1 MTENAMPVKWVM
13 VGRLEKSYEGLA
25 NMMVRAMESRGIKAK
40 KSLSKSG
47 WWVVFRE
54 AK

>member
-1 MTENAMPVKWVM
+1 MTETIKWKV

-25 NMMVRAMESRGIKAK
+25 NMMVRANESHGIKSK
-40 KSLSKSG
+40 KTLSKSG
-47 WWVVFRE
+47 WWVVYQE

>member
-1 MTENAMPVKWVM
+1 MNGVKWVV

-25 NMMVRAMESRGIKAK
+25 YEMVRAMEAHHIKAK
-40 KSLSKSG
+40 KTLSKSG
-47 WWVVFRE
+47 WWIVYRE